1 MQRTKHVF
9 IHALLATILIASI
22 SAFNK
27 APLPGNSSN
36 YTLSPAG
43 DVNGDG
49 YADVMISI
57 YNNEFGVSSD
67 GNVQLFMGTGNGISS
82 QAAWSGEG
90 KGGSNFGES
99 IASAGDVNGDGF
111 FDIIIGASRYSNG
124 EENEG
129 GAFVYYGSP
138 SGPSQTPSWKSR

>member
-1 MQRTKHVF
+1 MQRTKNVFFHV
-9 IHALLATILIASI
+9 LLAAVLIASI

-67 GNVQLFMGTGNGISS
+67 GNVQLFWEQVMVSVTS
-82 QAAWSGEG
+82 QPGPG
-90 KGGSNFGES
+90 KEKADP
-99 IASAGDVNGDGF
+99 ILVN
-111 FDIIIGASRYSNG
+111 
-124 EENEG
+124 
-129 GAFVYYGSP
+129 P
-138 SGPSQTPSWKSR
+138 SLLRGM